1 MPFGRILLFHIW
13 NFTQPCIFQY
23 HNIIVTGPAKRDQ
36 VGTKY
41 TISQNGTYFEF
52 CVQYSL
58 YVSCNMLPMKLFI
71 DGEMFTYIALA
82 DHQLHMM
89 QQI

>member
-1 MPFGRILLFHIW
+1 MPFGTILLFELYSTMHIS
-13 NFTQPCIFQY
+13 
-23 HNIIVTGPAKRDQ
+23 
-36 VGTKY
+36 
-41 TISQNGTYFEF
+41 ISQHNCDRASEKGPSRHKIHHITKWYIFYNI
-52 CVQYSL
+52 VN
-58 YVSCNMLPMKLFI
+58 CNMLPMKLFI